1 MLMKENCKKTE
12 LSEVALD
19 GLMTIG
25 QLESGLRIVDFECC
39 EDVRL
44 ETFVGRFRVQ
54 GMRDGNLYMQELRKR
69 IKNKPL
75 FRQPNSTLTLG
86 RDGYYYVSFRL
97 CEQAVDQLPELLR
110 KETGNIARWV
120 KKELL

>member
-12 LSEVALD
+12 LCEVALD

-44 ETFVGRFRVQ
+44 ETFRSVQ
-54 GMRDGNLYMQELRKR
+54 
-69 IKNKPL
+69 
-75 FRQPNSTLTLG
+75 SA
-86 RDGYYYVSFRL
+86 GY
-97 CEQAVDQLPELLR
+97 A
-110 KETGNIARWV
+110 
-120 KKELL
+120 